1 MSDIKKYE
9 LEEYIPGTTSF
20 EVSLGDIF
28 VVPNNEVLKSIDY
41 VSVSNN
47 GIIQCKK
54 EGSGT
59 TTKFIFTPTSNIKE
73 PNHKYDVTVKFTL
86 TTEINTDENTISVKT
101 RNCFIKLILEPEIS
115 DTTSRLHI
123 VNYMGKLS
131 PDEYIKEHRDK
142 DDLDSLVTK
151 KGLITNLK
159 EFGKQV
165 QNKVSNVQVFAIR
178 YDLDGGSWDNGN
190 EGRTS
195 FVNSIAYVA
204 PQPVRLGY
212 TFNGWKIYKIADDQH
227 SQRLNENISVDS
239 MIPVGTNYDAL
250 CVADWIR
257 DIYKVICYDTNNE
270 PIFSP
275 SIEYDKNTTLLN
287 ASVSDTGIVLP
298 TKAGYTLDYWV
309 TTGKFGQVITC
320 RSDQNLN
327 NVYDQIFEASNNTDT
342 RTIELRPHFEPKVYI
357 LNYNLNDGNLED
369 SNGTINTYKY
379 GTTFTLPV
387 PRRNGY
393 KFEGWT
399 IGGLVHQ
406 FVINPTDLENIST
419 DTVDVIASWKE
430 ATFHLDFDLQGGI
443 IADNSNYTLKAN
455 NPIVLSDPIKPGYI
469 LNGWGCSETEG
480 SVTYDNTTGKYT
492 FTPSDTVDHD
502 VTLKA
507 IWEASE
513 NAEYTLQ
520 TWEETPE
527 STGIFTDAD
536 NDTCSYR
543 LIKSETAHGK
553 AGTETNF
560 SKGLYP
566 TGYEIPEG
574 FSLSK
579 IENTTIKGDGTSIV
593 RIYIHRN
600 ICNVKIVDE
609 YESTEN
615 GFITLYRTSLNE
627 IGSTTESTIPCK
639 FGQNITVYPLF
650 NDTYP
655 TNGYSCTSSGKT
667 VTISGAD
674 IKLTYKKKLIK
685 ITFDLNNAGSWK
697 VGEQNIFEP
706 NIYSID
712 IPYNSY
718 IGASR
723 VPSIM
728 PHASIET
735 SSWQIESA
743 MANDIIPDNDIAKH
757 LFTCDTRIRR
767 TYTYKS
773 PKVHIESENYDEDNF
788 GISNVLRPQ
797 YYDNDNRLTAIPADL
812 LNPYFD
818 AYRLIGYKYKFG
830 ENGTYSVDYITSIT
844 RDLWT
849 NEISSD
855 DLYLKAIFKRNE
867 PSLDLSNINI
877 TYTDGTLKVELSDNN
892 LKDGATG
899 FYLSTTNPNAN
910 ISSNNANIS
919 SNLGI
924 KDIDHIAE
932 ISGPFQTD
940 NNHRTVIIIPEK
952 TFGGNQILGKP
963 YIGTI
968 DSIDSDTKEVSIS
981 WIQSYQV
988 YDNQDDATLID
999 VEFTKEDTES
1009 DTKDTTL
1016 NIRAIAEKVAITN
1029 GDISIINGDNNIF
1042 TYNIDNFDNK
1052 EHTIQITPIIYDKSG
1067 KSAFITYKQS
1077 IINPTSTNVLSS
1089 SGKNIIELENNKNA
1103 YYIKDDIN
1111 LYDETEAVK
1120 NKKLVN
1126 NSTYAD
1132 TINLS
1137 GNTSVTSLALGK
1149 PISKLK
1155 NYYINQIA
1163 VTLPEEITAGS
1174 SKIYQVANTNARTIN
1189 FYVNSDLNFLPVD
1202 NIQLQCKSG
1211 ETWSSSVAYSPSIS
1225 NNKLI
1230 LTKSVEPLNKI
1241 ELDLSTNTQVESV
1254 TCSIGNSS
1262 TDINTNTGDNITKYC
1277 ITKISTTTEP
1287 KNESINIGNA
1297 AYDTHGNRA
1306 SLELNYTAYN
1316 VTYKLNSR
1324 TDELQSK
1331 YSVIKTAVDEALT
1344 KENLSNKKESST
1356 YIDSSYSFTTNN
1368 INNINNI
1375 IIPNNL
1381 SVRLSETDLGVSFN
1395 TTVTYNYSYVQKTT
1409 ATYKSK
1415 IINKF
1420 L

>member
-28 VVPNNEVLKSIDY
+28 VVPNNEVLKNIDY

-54 EGSGT
+54 EDSGT
-59 TTKFIFTPTSNIKE
+59 TTKFIFTPTSNVKE

-86 TTEINTDENTISVKT
+86 TTEINTDEATTSVKA
-101 RNCFIKLILEPEIS
+101 RNCFIKLILTPEIN
-115 DTTSRLHI
+115 DTTHKLHI

-212 TFNGWKIYKIADDQH
+212 IFNGWKIYKIADDSH
-227 SQRLNENISVDS
+227 SQQLNESISVDS
-239 MIPVGTNYDAL
+239 MIPVGTNYDTL

-257 DIYKVICYDTNNE
+257 SSYKVICYNANNE

-275 SIEYDKNTTLLN
+275 FIEYDKNTTLLE
-287 ASVSDTGIVLP
+287 ASVDDTGIVLP
-298 TKAGYTLDYWV
+298 TKAGYTLDYWA

-320 RSDQNLN
+320 KSDQNLN
-327 NVYDQIFEASNNTDT
+327 NVYDQIFEASNNTNT
-342 RTIELRPHFEPKVYI
+342 RTIYLKPHFEPMIYI
-357 LNYNLNDGNLED
+357 LNYNLNGGILESSD
-369 SNGTINTYKY
+369 NAINTYKY
-379 GTTFTLPV
+379 GTTFTLPI

-393 KFEGWT
+393 KFNGWT
-399 IGGLVHQ
+399 IGSLVHQ
-406 FVINPTDLENIST
+406 FIINPTDFENINSH
-419 DTVDVIASWKE
+419 VSLSAEWEE

-443 IADNSNYTLKAN
+443 IANNSNYTLKAN
-455 NPIVLSDPIKPGYI
+455 NPIVLSDPIKLGYI
-469 LNGWGCSETEG
+469 LNGWECSETEG
-480 SVTYDNTTGKYT
+480 SVIYDKATGKYT
-492 FTPSDTVDHD
+492 FIPSDTVDHD

-507 IWEASE
+507 IWKASE

-520 TWEETPE
+520 TWEETPG
-527 STGIFTDAD
+527 STGIFTNTN

-560 SKGLYP
+560 SNALYP
-566 TGYEIPEG
+566 TDYIIPEG

-627 IGSTTESTIPCK
+627 IGSTTESIIPYK
-639 FGQNITVYPLF
+639 FGQTITVYPLF
-650 NDTYP
+650 NNTYP

-667 VTISGAD
+667 VTISGND
-674 IKLTYKKKLIK
+674 TIKLTYKKKLIK

-743 MANDIIPDNDIAKH
+743 NADDIIPDDDIAKH

-773 PKVHIESENYDEDNF
+773 PIVHIESENYDEDNF
-788 GISNVLRPQ
+788 GISKVLRPQ
-797 YYDNDNRLTAIPADL
+797 YYDTNNRLTTIPADL

-818 AYRLIGYKYKFG
+818 AYRFIGYKYKFDK
-830 ENGTYSVDYITSIT
+830 NSTYSIDYITSIT

-867 PSLDLSNINI
+867 PSLDLSSINI
-877 TYTDGTLKVELSDNN
+877 TYTDGTLRVKLSNNN

-910 ISSNNANIS
+910 ISSN
-919 SNLGI
+919 LGI
-924 KDIDHIAE
+924 KDTDHIAE

-988 YDNQDDATLID
+988 YDNQDEATLTN
-999 VEFTKEDTES
+999 VNFKNNGALS
-1009 DTKDTTL
+1009 NAKDTTL
-1016 NIRAIAEKVAITN
+1016 NISAAADKVAITN
-1029 GDISIINGDNNIF
+1029 GVISIINKNSNTF
-1042 TYNIDNFDNK
+1042 NYNIDNFDGK
-1052 EHTIQITPIIYDKSG
+1052 EHTIQITPIIYNKSG

-1077 IINPTSTNVLSS
+1077 IESIGKNVQSN
-1089 SGKNIIELENNKNA
+1089 GKNIIELENQKGT
-1103 YYIKDDIN
+1103 YYIKNNKN
-1111 LYDETEAVK
+1111 LTSETEAVK
-1120 NKKLVN
+1120 DKTLID

-1132 TINLS
+1132 TISLS
-1137 GNTSVTSLALGK
+1137 STNSVSSLALGK
-1149 PISKLK
+1149 PASKLK
-1155 NYYINQIA
+1155 KYYIDNILI
-1163 VTLPEEITAGS
+1163 TLPSQNNEITVGN
-1174 SKIYQVANTNARTIN
+1174 SKYRVASNDAKTIQ
-1189 FYVNSDLNFLPVD
+1189 FSVNRNLNFLPTSTVR
-1202 NIQLQCKSG
+1202 LQKCQNDA
-1211 ETWSSSVAYSPSIS
+1211 TWSNIVTYTPSIS
-1225 NNKLI
+1225 NDNLI
-1230 LTKSVEPLNKI
+1230 LTKDDNNNNDKI
-1241 ELDLSTNTQVESV
+1241 TLDLSNAAQVESV
-1254 TCSIGNSS
+1254 TCQISNTSS
-1262 TDINTNTGDNITKYC
+1262 VVNNKYC
-1277 ITKISTTTEP
+1277 ITSISNEDDTDKTSYITITNGAYTTSGAIT
-1287 KNESINIGNA
+1287 NINL
-1297 AYDTHGNRA
+1297 
-1306 SLELNYTAYN
+1306 SYTAKEYTYSLIEATSDLASYTKIRN
-1316 VTYKLNSR
+1316 VVNTALN
-1324 TDELQSK
+1324 K
-1331 YSVIKTAVDEALT
+1331 VINNT
-1344 KENLSNKKESST
+1344 ENKESGT
-1356 YIDSSYSFTTNN
+1356 YINSSSNFTTNN
-1368 INNINNI
+1368 IFNTSNI
-1375 IIPNNL
+1375 IMPNKL
-1381 SVRLSETDLGVSFN
+1381 TVSLAPYNSTGTTFN
-1395 TTVTYNYSYVQKTT
+1395 TDVTYNYSNVKETITKYR
-1409 ATYKSK
+1409 SE
-1415 IINKF
+1415 IINKI